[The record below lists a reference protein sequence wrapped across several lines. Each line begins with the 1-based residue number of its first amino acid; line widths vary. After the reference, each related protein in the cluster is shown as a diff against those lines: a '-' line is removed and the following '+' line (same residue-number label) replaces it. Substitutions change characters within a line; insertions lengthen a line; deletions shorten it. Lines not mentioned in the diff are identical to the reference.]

1 MKVRVLGLGNVL
13 MSDDGFGPFV
23 VEHLLAT
30 CAFPDGVEVID
41 VGTPGLD
48 LIPYVTGA
56 DALVIVDTVRSNG
69 APGELRQY
77 RKAAILA
84 HLPQPRLSPHDP
96 GLKEA
101 LLSADFAGSGAREVL
116 LVGAIPGD
124 VGMGAALT
132 PPLRKAVD
140 EAARAVV
147 VELARLGVPATP
159 RPAPGDTRPWWTR
172 HPADESRP

>member
-23 VEHLLAT
+23 IEHLLAAYT
-30 CAFPDGVEVID
+30 FRADVEVID

-56 DALVIVDTVRSNG
+56 DALVIVDTVKSDG

-77 RKAAILA
+77 RKEAILA

-101 LLSADFAGSGAREVL
+101 LLAADFAGSGAREVL
-116 LVGAIPGD
+116 LVGAIPGHT
-124 VGMGAALT
+124 GMGAALT
-132 PPLRKAVD
+132 PPLRAAVD
-140 EAARAVV
+140 EAARAVAA
-147 VELARLGVPATP
+147 ELARLGVPATART
-159 RPAPGDTRPWWTR
+159 RPDVTRPWWTR
-172 HPADESRP
+172 GPADESPA

>member
-30 CAFPDGVEVID
+30 HSFPDEVEVID

-56 DALVIVDTVRSNG
+56 DALVIVDTVKSNG
-69 APGELRQY
+69 PPGELRQY
-77 RKAAILA
+77 RKEAILA

-116 LVGAIPGD
+116 LVGAIPGN

-132 PPLRKAVD
+132 PPLRAAVD
-140 EAARAVV
+140 EAARAVIA
-147 VELARLGVPATP
+147 ELGRLGVPAAP
-159 RPAPGDTRPWWTR
+159 RPAPGPTEPWWTR
-172 HPADESRP
+172 SPADESRT